1 MQANTLISSSIKS
14 IHPVEDGNKAL
25 EMMDQ
30 FRIHHLAIVKNNFY
44 LGVISDKE
52 IMSWNSEDDSIEEHL
67 ANLAAPYVRHN
78 QHLFDIIEV
87 LEKNNLSIVPV
98 LDEKN
103 HYLGVITSRKLL
115 YSIAKSAT
123 IQSPGGVIIL
133 EMPDHDYSL
142 TEIASIVESNNT
154 KILSSYIISKP
165 NSTNIEVTIKLNKQE
180 VTAIIKDF
188 ERHEYKVSASYKDE
202 EADGDYLERY
212 ESLMRFLN
220 P

>member
-14 IHPVEDGNKAL
+14 IHPGEDGNKAL

-52 IMSWNSEDDSIEEHL
+52 IMNWDSEDDSIKEHL
-67 ANLAAPYVRHN
+67 NNLAAPYVKYN

-115 YSIAKSAT
+115 YSIAKSAN
-123 IQSPGGVIIL
+123 IQSPGGVIVL

-188 ERHEYKVSASYKDE
+188 ERHEYKVSGSYKDE

>member
-14 IHPVEDGNKAL
+14 INPVEDGNRAL
-25 EMMDQ
+25 QMMDQ
-30 FRIHHLAIVKNNFY
+30 FRVHHLPIVKNNFY
-44 LGVISDKE
+44 LGVVSDKE
-52 IMSWNSEDDSIEEHL
+52 IMNWESENDLIEEHL
-67 ANLAAPYVRHN
+67 NNLAAPHVKYN

-103 HYLGVITSRKLL
+103 HYLGLITSRKLM

-123 IQSPGGVIIL
+123 IQSPGGVIVL
-133 EMPDHDYSL
+133 EMNNNDYSL
-142 TEIASIVESNNT
+142 TEIANIVESNNT

-165 NSTNIEVTIKLNKQE
+165 NSTHIEVTIKLNKQN
-180 VTAIIKDF
+180 VSAIIKDF
-188 ERHEYKVSASYKDE
+188 ERREYNVSASYKDK
-202 EADGDYLERY
+202 DKDRDFTERY

>member
-1 MQANTLISSSIKS
+1 M
-14 IHPVEDGNKAL
+14 

-30 FRIHHLAIVKNNFY
+30 FSVHLLAIVKNKFY
-44 LGVISDKE
+44 LGVVSDKE
-52 IMSWNSEDDSIEEHL
+52 IMNWESEDDLIEEHL
-67 ANLAAPYVRHN
+67 NNLAAPHVKYN

-87 LEKNNLSIVPV
+87 LEKNNLSVVPV

-103 HYLGVITSRKLL
+103 QYLGVITNRKLM

-123 IQSPGGVIIL
+123 IQSPGGVIVL
-133 EMPDHDYSL
+133 EMSNNDYSL

-165 NSTNIEVTIKLNKQE
+165 KSTNIEVTIKLNKQD

-188 ERHEYKVSASYKDE
+188 ERRQYNISASYKDE
-202 EADGDYLERY
+202 EADGDFSERY

>member
-44 LGVISDKE
+44 MGVISDKE

-67 ANLAAPYVRHN
+67 TNLAAPYVRHN

-188 ERHEYKVSASYKDE
+188 ERYEYKVSASYKDE
-202 EADGDYLERY
+202 EADGNYLERY

>member
-1 MQANTLISSSIKS
+1 M
-14 IHPVEDGNKAL
+14 
-25 EMMDQ
+25 
-30 FRIHHLAIVKNNFY
+30 
-44 LGVISDKE
+44 
-52 IMSWNSEDDSIEEHL
+52 
-67 ANLAAPYVRHN
+67 
-78 QHLFDIIEV
+78 
-87 LEKNNLSIVPV
+87 
-98 LDEKN
+98 
-103 HYLGVITSRKLL
+103 ITSRKLL

-133 EMPDHDYSL
+133 EMPDNDYSL

-165 NSTNIEVTIKLNKQE
+165 NSINIEVTIKLNKQE

>member
-44 LGVISDKE
+44 MGVISDKE

-67 ANLAAPYVRHN
+67 TNLAAPYVRHN

-165 NSTNIEVTIKLNKQE
+165 NSINIEVTIKLNKQE

>member
-52 IMSWNSEDDSIEEHL
+52 IMSWDSEDDSIEEHL
-67 ANLAAPYVRHN
+67 TNLAAPYVKYN

-165 NSTNIEVTIKLNKQE
+165 NSPNIEVTIKLNKQE

>member
-1 MQANTLISSSIKS
+1 MQANALISSSIKS

-30 FRIHHLAIVKNNFY
+30 FRINHLAIVKNNFY
-44 LGVISDKE
+44 LAIVSDKE
-52 IMSWNSEDDSIEEHL
+52 IMNWYSEDECIEEHL
-67 ANLAAPYVRHN
+67 NNLASPHVKYN

-103 HYLGVITSRKLL
+103 QYLGVITSRKLM

-123 IQSPGGVIIL
+123 IQSPGGVIVL
-133 EMPDHDYSL
+133 EMNNNDYSL
-142 TEIASIVESNNT
+142 TEIANIIESNNT
-154 KILSSYIISKP
+154 RILSSYIISKP
-165 NSTNIEVTIKLNKQE
+165 NSTNIEVTIKLNKKDI
-180 VTAIIKDF
+180 TAIIKDF
-188 ERHEYKVSASYKDE
+188 ERRGYSISASYKEE
-202 EADGDYLERY
+202 EADEDFLERY
-212 ESLMRFLN
+212 ESLMRFLD

>member
-67 ANLAAPYVRHN
+67 TNLAAPYVKYN
-78 QHLFDIIEV
+78 QHLFDIVEV

-123 IQSPGGVIIL
+123 IQSPGGVIVL

>member
-14 IHPVEDGNKAL
+14 IHPVEDGNRAL
-25 EMMDQ
+25 QMMDQ
-30 FRIHHLAIVKNNFY
+30 FRIHHLAIVKNNYF
-44 LGVISDKE
+44 LAVISDKE
-52 IMSWNSEDDSIEEHL
+52 IMNWDSEDESIEEHL
-67 ANLAAPYVRHN
+67 NNLASPHVKCN

-87 LEKNNLSIVPV
+87 LETNNLSVVPV

-103 HYLGVITSRKLL
+103 HYLGVVTSRKLM

-123 IQSPGGVIIL
+123 IQSAGGVIVL
-133 EMPDHDYSL
+133 EMNNTDYSL

-165 NSTNIEVTIKLNKQE
+165 NSTNIEVTIKLNKQDI
-180 VTAIIKDF
+180 TAIIKDF
-188 ERHEYKVSASYKDE
+188 ERREYKVSASYKEE
-202 EADGDYLERY
+202 EADGNFPERY

>member
-52 IMSWNSEDDSIEEHL
+52 IMSWDSEDDSIEEHL
-67 ANLAAPYVRHN
+67 TNLAAPYVKYN

>member
-14 IHPVEDGNKAL
+14 VHPVEDGNRAL

-30 FRIHHLAIVKNNFY
+30 FRVNHLAIVKNNFY
-44 LGVISDKE
+44 LGIVSDKE
-52 IMSWNSEDDSIEEHL
+52 IMNWESENDSIEKHL
-67 ANLAAPYVRHN
+67 NNLVSPYVKYN

-87 LEKNNLSIVPV
+87 LERNNLSAVPV

-103 HYLGVITSRKLL
+103 HYLGVITSRKLV
-115 YSIAKSAT
+115 YSIARSAT
-123 IQSPGGVIIL
+123 IQSPGGVIVL
-133 EMPDHDYSL
+133 EMNNTDYSL
-142 TEIASIVESNNT
+142 TEIASIVESNEA

-165 NSTNIEVTIKLNKQE
+165 NSTSIEVTIKLNKQDV
-180 VTAIIKDF
+180 VTIIKDF
-188 ERHEYKVSASYKDE
+188 ERRGYNVSASYKDE
-202 EADGDYLERY
+202 ESNEGFLERY

>member
-67 ANLAAPYVRHN
+67 NNLAAPYVKYN

-142 TEIASIVESNNT
+142 TEIASIAESNNT

-188 ERHEYKVSASYKDE
+188 ERHEYKVSGSYKDE

>member
-1 MQANTLISSSIKS
+1 MQANALISSSIKS

-25 EMMDQ
+25 EMMNK
-30 FRIHHLAIVKNNFY
+30 FRINHLAIVKNNFY
-44 LGVISDKE
+44 LAVISDKE
-52 IMSWNSEDDSIEEHL
+52 IMNWHSEDECIEEHL
-67 ANLAAPYVRHN
+67 NNLASPHVKYN

-87 LEKNNLSIVPV
+87 LEKNNLSVVPV

-103 HYLGVITSRKLL
+103 QYLGVITSRKLM

-123 IQSPGGVIIL
+123 IQSPGGVIVL
-133 EMPDHDYSL
+133 EMNNNDYSL
-142 TEIASIVESNNT
+142 TEIASIIESNNI

-165 NSTNIEVTIKLNKQE
+165 KSTKIEVTIKLNQQD

-188 ERHEYKVSASYKDE
+188 ERRNYNVSASYKDQEAE
-202 EADGDYLERY
+202 EDFLERY